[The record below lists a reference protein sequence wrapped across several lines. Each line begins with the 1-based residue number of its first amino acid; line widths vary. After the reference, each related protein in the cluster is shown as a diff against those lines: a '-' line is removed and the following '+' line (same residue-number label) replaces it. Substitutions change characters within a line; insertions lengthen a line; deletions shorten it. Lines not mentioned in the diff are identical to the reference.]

1 MVLFFLQINSFGNNV
16 SFGTALL
23 VPSASSCTGR
33 STRLEPPS
41 PGLPNPHFLHFPRIY
56 VFISSAFCKSISW
69 KQFIF
74 ATTSKWNQL
83 PSLLITSVWLT
94 CLSFFLLFVICF
106 PSSFLSL
113 LSHSSLIFSSILL
126 PVLLLL
132 IYSPL
137 LPPQQINPKGIRAW
151 SIPRFATLPNLIER
165 SDKQHRWLTYLVKR
179 GSRPQSSVKKMEV
192 RLKRETILL

>member
-1 MVLFFLQINSFGNNV
+1 MLVL
-16 SFGTALL
+16 ALL
-23 VPSASSCTGR
+23 YWCHQLPPAPEEAPGLNPS
-33 STRLEPPS
+33 P
-41 PGLPNPHFLHFPRIY
+41 PGLPNPHFLHFPCIY

-83 PSLLITSVWLT
+83 PPLLITWDWLAF
-94 CLSFFLLFVICF
+94 LFFLLFVICF

-126 PVLLLL
+126 LVLLLL

-137 LPPQQINPKGIRAW
+137 LPPQQINPKGIRAR
-151 SIPRFATLPNLIER
+151 SIPRFATLPNLIEW

-179 GSRPQSSVKKMEV
+179 GSRPQRSVQKMEV